1 MARGPIFD
9 YFAAD
14 HERLDALVERA
25 LADPD
30 RFDRAAFDEFRAGLL
45 RHIGMEEKFLFPA
58 ARAAREGAAGAG
70 APALDVTRFRI
81 DHAAIASLLVPTPD
95 ADLLREILSIL
106 APHNDAEER
115 EGGLYDA
122 CDARVGDGSAA
133 LLARLREYP
142 VPRLRPYQDH
152 ARVYRRAEDALRA
165 ARGQMERR
173 DEERGEPP

>member
-1 MARGPIFD
+1 MMRGPIFE

-14 HERLDALVERA
+14 HERLDALAARA
-25 LADPD
+25 RADPD
-30 RFDRAAFDEFRAGLL
+30 RFDRAAFDEFRGGLL

-58 ARAAREGAAGAG
+58 ARAAQEGAGAEG
-70 APALDVTRFRI
+70 APALDLTRFRI

-106 APHNDAEER
+106 ERHNDAEEK

-122 CDARVGDGSAA
+122 CDARVGQGAA
-133 LLARLREYP
+133 ELLARLREYP

-165 ARGQMERR
+165 ARGQMAPRAHDRE
-173 DEERGEPP
+173 

>member
-1 MARGPIFD
+1 MTRGPIFE

-14 HERLDALVERA
+14 HERLDGLVERA
-25 LADPD
+25 LSDPQQ
-30 RFDRAAFDEFRAGLL
+30 FDRAAFDEFRAGLL

-58 ARAAREGAAGAG
+58 ARDAKGGEGAA
-70 APALDVTRFRI
+70 ALDVTRFRV

-106 APHNDAEER
+106 GPHNEAEER

-165 ARGQMERR
+165 ARGQL
-173 DEERGEPP
+173 RGA